1 MNEALINVNGDN
13 VQLLQMLFL
22 LTSVSLLPSIL
33 VMTTSFT
40 RIIIVL
46 SFVRNALGVQ
56 QTPPNIVLVGIALFL
71 TLFTMAPITDEITKN
86 AYEPLR
92 DGVITQEEALAR
104 AQVPLKVFMLKQ
116 TEIDTLDMYMAAAGE
131 QMPENEQDIPLRI
144 VTVSFMTSE
153 LKRAF
158 VMGFL
163 LLIPFLLID
172 VVVAST
178 LMSMGMIMLPPA
190 MISLPFKILLFVTLD
205 GWTLLFSTLLQSFR

>member
-1 MNEALINVNGDN
+1 MGDALININGDSIQTL
-13 VQLLQMLFL
+13 QLLFL
-22 LTSVSLLPSIL
+22 LTSVSLLPSII
-33 VMTTSFT
+33 VMMTSFT

-46 SFVRNALGVQ
+46 SFVRNALGIQ
-56 QTPPNIVLVGIALFL
+56 QTPPNTVLIGIGIFL
-71 TLFTMAPITDEITKN
+71 TLFIMAPVTDEITKN

-92 DGVITQEEALAR
+92 DGVITQEVALER
-104 AQVPLKVFMLKQ
+104 AQAPLKVFMLKQ
-116 TEIDTLDMYMAAAGE
+116 TEIDTLDMFMTATG
-131 QMPENEQDIPLRI
+131 QSTPENEDEIPLRVVI
-144 VTVSFMTSE
+144 PAFMTSE

-158 VMGFL
+158 TMGFL

-205 GWTLLFSTLLQSFR
+205 GWTLLFSTLMRSFN

>member
-1 MNEALINVNGDN
+1 MGDALININGDSMETL
-13 VQLLQMLFL
+13 QLLFL
-22 LTSVSLLPSIL
+22 LTSVSLLPSLI
-33 VMTTSFT
+33 VMMTSFT

-56 QTPPNIVLVGIALFL
+56 QTPPNMVLIGIALFL
-71 TLFTMAPITDEITKN
+71 TLFIMAPITDEITTN

-92 DGVITQEEALAR
+92 DGEINQTEALDR
-104 AQVPLKVFMLKQ
+104 AQAPLKVFMLKQ
-116 TEIDTLDMYMAAAGE
+116 TEVDTLDMYMSASGQTA
-131 QMPENEQDIPLRI
+131 PENEEDIPLRI
-144 VTVSFMTSE
+144 VIPAFMTSE

-158 VMGFL
+158 IMGFL

-205 GWTLLFSTLLQSFR
+205 GWTLLFSTLLRSFN

>member
-1 MNEALINVNGDN
+1 MGDALINVNGDSMQTL
-13 VQLLQMLFL
+13 QLLFL
-22 LTSVSLLPSIL
+22 LTSVSLLPSII
-33 VMTTSFT
+33 VMMTSFT

-56 QTPPNIVLVGIALFL
+56 QTPPNMVLIGIAIFL
-71 TLFTMAPITDEITKN
+71 TLFIMAPITDDITKN

-92 DGVITQEEALAR
+92 DGKISQTAALER

-116 TEIDTLDMYMAAAGE
+116 TEVDTLDMYMTASGQTA
-131 QMPENEQDIPLRI
+131 PENKQEIPLRI
-144 VTVSFMTSE
+144 VIPAFMTSE
-153 LKRAF
+153 LKRGF
-158 VMGFL
+158 IMGFL

-205 GWTLLFSTLLQSFR
+205 GWTLLFSTLLRSFN

>member
-1 MNEALINVNGDN
+1 MGDALININGDSIQTL
-13 VQLLQMLFL
+13 QLLFL
-22 LTSVSLLPSIL
+22 LTSVSLLPSII
-33 VMTTSFT
+33 VMMTSFT

-46 SFVRNALGVQ
+46 SFVRNALGIQ
-56 QTPPNIVLVGIALFL
+56 QTPPNTVLIGIAIFL
-71 TLFTMAPITDEITKN
+71 TLFIMAPVTDEITKN

-92 DGVITQEEALAR
+92 DGVITQEVALER
-104 AQVPLKVFMLKQ
+104 AQAPLKVFMLKQ
-116 TEIDTLDMYMAAAGE
+116 TEIDTLDMFMTATG
-131 QMPENEQDIPLRI
+131 QSTPENEDEIPLRVVI
-144 VTVSFMTSE
+144 PAFMTSE

-158 VMGFL
+158 IMGFL

-205 GWTLLFSTLLQSFR
+205 GWTLLFSTLMRSFN